1 MKLTKRLVSFAA
13 STAICIAILPTSV
26 FAHQQ
31 DKITKGSFSY
41 YDERISQNVNGNYY
55 FSDSYFD
62 NPSTKLDNHLST
74 MSFTL
79 TAASRNIN
87 ADGGTL
93 DILKKTGFDADTISV
108 EDMDHHT
115 KNTIGTVIAHKT
127 TQNGD
132 KLIVV
137 YINGLE
143 YGDEWISN
151 LTVGSKGDAEGFS
164 AAAKKVCDRIVKYEN
179 EHDLKGSKLWITG
192 FSRAGAVADMTGK
205 LVNENLDT
213 FGITQNDLY
222 DYAFAVP
229 RASEKALGYENIHDI
244 VDANDLVTKVMP
256 KGWDIDR
263 AGTEF
268 VLPAAE
274 QNVSIKKLS
283 LFGGSFLSDTGKT
296 MKTPEFLDKFSDFL
310 TNNISRESY
319 DAERKYLPQFVSKLI
334 NDAFVKDKYTIIN
347 FLGDS
352 FKGFG
357 LSSPLIQPAMS
368 LVMMPQNSSEYQK
381 AYSELDKTVA
391 DFLDSSKYKDKIS
404 AEDLELT
411 KKAIPAAIRVFLP
424 AIRSDFPNML
434 ENFATLIGNIKPII
448 SNHYASSYFAKLTA
462 IDSNYC

>member
-41 YDERISQNVNGNYY
+41 YNDNTSQMTTADYY
-55 FSDSYFD
+55 YSDSYFTH
-62 NPSTKLDNHLST
+62 PSTQLDEHLST
-74 MSFTL
+74 MSFVL
-79 TAASRNIN
+79 TAAQTRN
-87 ADGGTL
+87 GGAL
-93 DILKKTGFDADTISV
+93 EILKENGFGEFSS
-108 EDMDHHT
+108 EDMDVHT
-115 KNTIGTVIAHKT
+115 SQTIGTVIANKT
-127 TQNGD
+127 TENGD
-132 KLIVV
+132 KLVAV
-137 YINGLE
+137 FVSGLQ
-143 YGDEWISN
+143 YGAEWINN

-164 AAAKKVCDRIVKYEN
+164 SAAKKVYDRIVKYES

-192 FSRAGAVADMTGK
+192 YSRAGAVADMTGK

-213 FGITQNDLY
+213 LGITQNDLY

-229 RASEKALGYENIHDI
+229 RASSKAYGYENIHDI

-256 KGWDIDR
+256 KGWDIER

-310 TNNISRESY
+310 TNNISRESF
-319 DAERKYLPQFVSKLI
+319 DSTRKYLPQFVSKLLA
-334 NDAFVKDKYTIIN
+334 DAGCKDKYTIIN

-424 AIRSDFPNML
+424 AIRSDLPNML